1 MKVKEVMTENVKF
14 CRPDTNLAEATA
26 IMWEYDCGAL
36 PVVVDGKETV
46 GIVTDRDIAIAVGT
60 RHIPAWAI
68 PVSEVMSNELHSVSP
83 EDDIHEALKLM
94 REDRVR
100 RLPVINTEG
109 ALEGILCLNDLA
121 LHAEP
126 PNPKKPPELN
136 YDDVASTLKAICEHR
151 HPILKQQSR
160 PASA

>member
-1 MKVKEVMTENVKF
+1 MKVKDVMTENVKF
-14 CRPDTNLAEATA
+14 CRPDANLAEATA
-26 IMWEYDCGAL
+26 IMWEFDCGAL

-68 PVSEVMSNELHSVSP
+68 PVSEVMSKELHCVSP
-83 EDDIHEALKLM
+83 EDDIHAALKLM
-94 REDRVR
+94 REDRLR

-121 LHAEP
+121 LHAEHP
-126 PNPKKPPELN
+126 TGKKTPELS
-136 YDDVASTLKAICEHR
+136 YEDVVSTLKAICEHR
-151 HPILKQQSR
+151 HPVLKQSK
-160 PASA
+160 SARA

>member
-68 PVSEVMSNELHSVSP
+68 PVSEVMSNELHCVSP
-83 EDDIHEALKLM
+83 EDDIHAALKLM

-109 ALEGILCLNDLA
+109 SLEGILCLNDLA
-121 LHAEP
+121 LHAEHP
-126 PNPKKPPELN
+126 TGKKAPELS
-136 YDDVASTLKAICEHR
+136 YEDIVSMLKAICEHR
-151 HPILKQQSR
+151 HAILKEQSK